1 LAVRDE
7 RAGLAQKSLDL
18 IEHSRSILAEINPT
32 TVRGNAYQL
41 FTRGL
46 IENMGS
52 KCVRNVSRLLV
63 IAREKGI
70 IPWGWIVD
78 ETRQEERVSS
88 WNGLGDF
95 GETVV
100 RGYRKDFWQHQN
112 SWIKVFSEK
121 ATVGGIVRPV
131 LDEFAVGFQVLHGFG
146 SATSLHDVAEESLV
160 GDRYLEI
167 LYIGDFDPSGMHMS
181 EVDLPRRVEK
191 YGGVV
196 DITRIALTS
205 ADCTDALPS
214 FSVETKRG
222 DPRYAWFKRNYG
234 DRCWE
239 LDAMNPNDLRQR
251 LRDEIIRRI
260 DIAAWARCQAIEKA
274 ERESLNA
281 YIRAWPKSIFE
292 PDQKCPDAL
301 EEREP

>member
-1 LAVRDE
+1 MSGR
-7 RAGLAQKSLDL
+7 GMAQKSLDL
-18 IEHSRSILAEINPT
+18 IEHSRCILAAIHPT
-32 TVRGNAYQL
+32 TVRGVAYQL

-46 IENMGS
+46 IENMGD
-52 KCVRNVSRLLV
+52 KCVRNVSRMIV
-63 IAREKGI
+63 IARENGI
-70 IPWGWIVD
+70 IPWESIVD

-100 RGYRKDFWQHQN
+100 RGYRKDFWKHQN
-112 SWIKVFSEK
+112 SWLKVFSEK
-121 ATVGGIVRPV
+121 GTVGGIVRPV

-146 SATSLHDVAEESLV
+146 SATSLHDVAEESLT
-160 GDRYLEI
+160 GERYLEI

-181 EVDLPRRVEK
+181 EVDLPGRIEK

-205 ADCTDALPS
+205 ADCTDTLPS
-214 FSVETKRG
+214 FSVETKRR

-234 DRCWE
+234 ARCWE
-239 LDAMNPNDLRQR
+239 LDAMNPSDLRQR
-251 LRDEIIRRI
+251 LRNEIIQRI
-260 DIAAWARCQAIEKA
+260 DMGAWAHCQAVEKV

-281 YIRAWPKSIFE
+281 YVKAWAK
-292 PDQKCPDAL
+292 A
-301 EEREP
+301 

>member
-1 LAVRDE
+1 MSGR
-7 RAGLAQKSLDL
+7 GMAQKSLDL
-18 IEHSRSILAEINPT
+18 IEYCRRILAEIHPT
-32 TVRGNAYQL
+32 TVRGVAYQL

-52 KCVRNVSRLLV
+52 KCVRNVSRMIV

-70 IPWGWIVD
+70 IPWEWIVD

-95 GETVV
+95 GETVT
-100 RGYRKDFWQHQN
+100 RAYRKDFWQHQD

-146 SATSLHDVAEESLV
+146 SATALHDVAEESLT
-160 GDRYLEI
+160 GERPLEI

-181 EVDLPRRVEK
+181 EVDLPGRVEK
-191 YGGVV
+191 YGGMV
-196 DITRIALTS
+196 DITRIALTR
-205 ADCTDALPS
+205 ADCTAALPS
-214 FSVETKRG
+214 FPVETKRS

-234 DRCWE
+234 ARCWE
-239 LDAMNPNDLRQR
+239 LDAMNPNALRQQV
-251 LRDEIIRRI
+251 RDAILTRI
-260 DIAAWARCQAIEKA
+260 DHGAWAHCQVVEAA

-281 YIRAWPKSIFE
+281 YIKAWAP
-292 PDQKCPDAL
+292 A
-301 EEREP
+301 

>member
-1 LAVRDE
+1 MS
-7 RAGLAQKSLDL
+7 GLGMAQKSIDL
-18 IEHSRSILAEINPT
+18 IDHSYRILAAMHPA
-32 TVRGNAYQL
+32 TVRGVAYQL
-41 FTRGL
+41 FTRDL
-46 IENMGS
+46 IENMGD
-52 KCVRNVSRLLV
+52 KCVRNVSRMIV

-70 IPWGWIVD
+70 IPWEWIVD

-100 RGYRKDFWQHQN
+100 RGYRKDFWQHQD

-121 ATVGGIVRPV
+121 ATVGGIVRPI

-146 SATSLHDVAEESLV
+146 SATSLHDVAEESLT
-160 GDRYLEI
+160 GERYLEI

-181 EVDLPRRVEK
+181 EVDLPGRVEK

-196 DITRIALTS
+196 DITRIALTW
-205 ADCTDALPS
+205 ADCTDALSP
-214 FSVETKRG
+214 FSVETKSR

-234 DRCWE
+234 ARCWE
-239 LDAMNPNDLRQR
+239 LDAMNPNDLRRR
-251 LRDEIIRRI
+251 LRNEITRRF
-260 DIAAWARCQAIEKA
+260 DLDAWAHCQTTEAA

-281 YIRAWPKSIFE
+281 YVNAWPR
-292 PDQKCPDAL
+292 P
-301 EEREP
+301 